1 VLRVIGRLR
10 EELRGEMPTVREI
23 AVRANIRSS
32 NPAVYTGPL
41 IKKGYLMAGTPR
53 VKRTLRLT
61 EQAVFWLKKYRL
73 TNPVDPKVPD
83 RQSELPMAMP

>member
-1 VLRVIGRLR
+1 
-10 EELRGEMPTVREI
+10 VRKI

-41 IKKGYLMAGTPR
+41 IKKGYLMAGKPR

-61 EQAVFWLKKYRL
+61 KQAMVWLRRYRL
-73 TNPVDPKVPD
+73 TNPVDSKIPD
-83 RQSELPMAMP
+83 RQSELPMTLP